1 MLVYF
6 YVVLMRKCLLD
17 IMFSLSFYFFRVLR
31 DNPLICSCDL
41 HWLQQWQLTDR
52 GDVNSQML
60 SCLSGDQYVPL
71 STLIIDNC
79 SELVSHIFI
88 RSQCASSWSLG

>member
-1 MLVYF
+1 ML
-6 YVVLMRKCLLD
+6 
-17 IMFSLSFYFFRVLR
+17 SLSVSLFRVIR
-31 DNPLICSCDL
+31 DNPLVCSCDL

-52 GDVNSQML
+52 GDVNSQLL

-79 SELVSHIFI
+79 SELVSHTFI
-88 RSQCASSWSLG
+88 RSKRASSRSLG

>member
-1 MLVYF
+1 
-6 YVVLMRKCLLD
+6 MRKCLLG
-17 IMFSLSFYFFRVLR
+17 IMFSLSLSLFRVLR
-31 DNPLICSCDL
+31 DNPLVCSCDL

-79 SELVSHIFI
+79 SELVSSQVSGPRLTFDTHILL
-88 RSQCASSWSLG
+88 SKS